1 LPSEYQVNNDIQTL
15 VLATRLCHRKS
26 TINAEEKTMQAEG
39 HTIHLASENLEIP
52 AETGQT
58 ALEALIGAGIFL
70 RTDCGGKGG
79 CGKCRVK
86 MAAGVSGGGGEPD
99 ESEIKIL
106 GQSDL
111 SEGVRLACR
120 LKITGDIALE
130 IPETS
135 RLSAE
140 VAQKGLPTLFD
151 KLADL
156 KAPPAGLPGSYG
168 LAVDLGTTTIAVYLC
183 NLSTGA
189 VTASTSARNPQTLFG
204 DDVMS
209 RISAIRLDPAL
220 LARQQKMA
228 VKAVEWGITS
238 LCRSTRID
246 PEKINPMV
254 VVGNSTMIHIFVGEN
269 PSSIGVFPYT
279 PQFVAE
285 KRLPAGSIGFRFN
298 PSAQIRTLPLIT
310 GFIGADIVSAALA
323 SELSRAE
330 PGTMLVDVGTNGEI
344 MYLGKNGLSAT
355 SCATGPAFEG
365 AAISHGMH
373 AVSGAIDAVK
383 IGKNSGPPVCSL
395 IQQNPAK
402 PKKPAGLCGTG
413 VISTVAEL
421 YKAGLIL
428 KDGAFDR
435 GADSPYLRLDEN
447 QVAEFVVVAAEK
459 TQDGRP
465 VTFTQNDVRAIQL
478 AKGALRTGID
488 LLCREAG
495 RQRPARLLVA
505 GAFGSF
511 INKADA
517 LRIGMFPPIPAEDIE
532 VVGNAAGAGAILAL
546 FDDTLGTRAVELA
559 RATRVLDL
567 ASDPGFQDTFIDSL
581 AFPDK

>member
-1 LPSEYQVNNDIQTL
+1 MHSD
-15 VLATRLCHRKS
+15 K
-26 TINAEEKTMQAEG
+26 
-39 HTIHLASENLEIP
+39 HTIHLVSENLEIR
-52 AETGQT
+52 AAGGQT
-58 ALEALIGAGIFL
+58 VLEALIGAGIFL
-70 RTDCGGKGG
+70 RTDCGGKGS

-86 MAAGVSGGGGEPD
+86 MVAGTFEGVAAPD

-106 GQSDL
+106 GQSDF

-120 LKITGDIALE
+120 LKISGDIALE

-156 KAPPAGLPGSYG
+156 KPPHTGLPDAYG
-168 LAVDLGTTTIAVYLC
+168 LAVDLGTTTVAVYLC
-183 NLSTGA
+183 NLSTGT

-204 DDVMS
+204 DDVMR

-228 VKAVEWGITS
+228 VKAIEWGITS

-246 PEKINPMV
+246 PEKINTMV

-279 PQFVAE
+279 PQFVEE
-285 KRLPAGSIGFRFN
+285 KTLRAGSIGFRFN
-298 PSAQIRTLPLIT
+298 PNSQIRTLPLIT
-310 GFIGADIVSAALA
+310 GFIGADIVSAALV
-323 SELSRAE
+323 SELSHTE

-373 AVSGAIDAVK
+373 AVSGAIDAVN
-383 IGKNSGPPVCSL
+383 IVKNSGKAVCSI

-421 YKAGLIL
+421 YKVGLIL
-428 KDGAFDR
+428 KDGAFNSE
-435 GADSPYLRLDEN
+435 ADSPYMRLNEDRLSEFIVVPAEN
-447 QVAEFVVVAAEK
+447 

-488 LLCREAG
+488 LLCKEAG
-495 RQRPARLLVA
+495 MELPTKLLVA

-511 INKADA
+511 IDKKDA
-517 LRIGMFPPIPAEDIE
+517 LRIGMFPRIPEENID

-546 FDDTLGTRAVELA
+546 FDENILTRAKALT

-567 ASDPGFQDTFIDSL
+567 STHPDFQEIFINAL
-581 AFPDK
+581 AFPDQ

>member
-1 LPSEYQVNNDIQTL
+1 M
-15 VLATRLCHRKS
+15 
-26 TINAEEKTMQAEG
+26 TMHADKP
-39 HTIHLASENLEIP
+39 TIHLVSDDLEIR
-52 AETGQT
+52 AEAGQT
-58 ALEALIGAGIFL
+58 VLEALIGAGIFL

-79 CGKCRVK
+79 CGKCRVT
-86 MAAGVSGGGGEPD
+86 MAAGASEGAGPPD

-111 SEGVRLACR
+111 AAGVRLACR
-120 LKITGDIALE
+120 LTISGDITLD
-130 IPETS
+130 IPESS

-151 KLADL
+151 KLAGV
-156 KAPPAGLPGSYG
+156 KPPHAGLPDSYG
-168 LAVDLGTTTIAVYLC
+168 LAVDLGTTTVAVYLC

-209 RISAIRLDPAL
+209 RIGAIRLDPAL

-228 VKAVEWGITS
+228 VKAIEWGISS
-238 LCRSTRID
+238 LCRSTRVD
-246 PEKINPMV
+246 PAKIKTMV
-254 VVGNSTMIHIFVGEN
+254 VVGNSTMIHIFAGQD

-279 PQFVAE
+279 PQFVDV
-285 KRLPAGSIGFRFN
+285 KTLRAGSIGFRFN
-298 PSAQIRTLPLIT
+298 PNSQIRTLPLIT

-323 SELSRAE
+323 SELAHTE

-344 MYLGKNGLSAT
+344 MYLGNDGLSAT

-383 IGKNSGPPVCSL
+383 IAEQNDPAVCST
-395 IQQNPAK
+395 IQQDPAK

-421 YKAGLIL
+421 YQVGLIL

-435 GADSPYLRLDEN
+435 GADSPYLRKDED
-447 QVAEFVVVAAEK
+447 QIWEYLVVPPEN

-488 LLCREAG
+488 LLCQEAG
-495 RQRPARLLVA
+495 MEFPAKLLVA

-511 INKADA
+511 INKKDA
-517 LRIGMFPPIPAEDIE
+517 LRIGMFPQIPEEDIV

-546 FDDTLGTRAVELA
+546 FDENILTRANELTQ
-559 RATRVLDL
+559 ATRVLDL
-567 ASDPGFQDTFIDSL
+567 STHPDFQETFIDSL

>member
-1 LPSEYQVNNDIQTL
+1 MHT
-15 VLATRLCHRKS
+15 AK
-26 TINAEEKTMQAEG
+26 
-39 HTIHLASENLEIP
+39 HTIHLISENQDIR
-52 AETGQT
+52 AEKGQT
-58 ALEALIGAGIFL
+58 VLEALIGAGIFL
-70 RTDCGGKGG
+70 RTDCGGKGS
-79 CGKCRVK
+79 CGKCRVTL
-86 MAAGVSGGGGEPD
+86 AAGACAGGGAADG
-99 ESEIKIL
+99 SEMKIV
-106 GQSDL
+106 GPSDL
-111 SEGVRLACR
+111 ADGVRLACR
-120 LKITGDIALE
+120 LKVTGDIALN

-156 KAPPAGLPGSYG
+156 KTPPAGLPDSYG

-183 NLSTGA
+183 NLRRGT

-228 VKAVEWGITS
+228 VKAVEWGIAS

-246 PEKINPMV
+246 PQKIDPMV

-279 PQFVAE
+279 PEFVTE
-285 KRLPAGSIGFRFN
+285 KTLRAGSIGFRFN
-298 PSAQIRTLPLIT
+298 PDAQIRTLPLIT

-344 MYLGKNGLSAT
+344 MYLGKDGLAAT

-383 IGKNSGPPVCSL
+383 IAQNSLRPVCSL
-395 IQQNPAK
+395 IQQNPAR

-413 VISTVAEL
+413 VISAVAEL
-421 YKAGLIL
+421 YTAGMIL

-435 GADSPYLRLDEN
+435 EADSPYLRLDEN
-447 QVAEFVVVAAEK
+447 QIAEYIVVPADE

-465 VTFTQNDVRAIQL
+465 VTLTQNDVRAIQL

-488 LLCREAG
+488 LLCRASG

-511 INKADA
+511 INKTDA
-517 LRIGMFPPIPAEDIE
+517 LRIGMFPPIPEADID

-546 FDDTLGTRAVELA
+546 FDDSLWSRAVELA
-559 RATRVLDL
+559 QATRVLDL
-567 ASDPGFQDTFIDSL
+567 ATDPEFQDRFIESL

>member
-1 LPSEYQVNNDIQTL
+1 MHSD
-15 VLATRLCHRKS
+15 K
-26 TINAEEKTMQAEG
+26 
-39 HTIHLASENLEIP
+39 HTIHLVSENLEIRAD
-52 AETGQT
+52 AEDQT
-58 ALEALIGAGIFL
+58 VLEALIGAGIFL

-86 MAAGVSGGGGEPD
+86 MVAGTSEGVAAPD

-120 LKITGDIALE
+120 LRISGDIVLE

-151 KLADL
+151 KLAEL
-156 KAPPAGLPGSYG
+156 KSPHTGLPDSYG
-168 LAVDLGTTTIAVYLC
+168 LAVDLGTTTVAVYLC
-183 NLSTGA
+183 NLSTGT

-209 RISAIRLDPAL
+209 RISAIRLDPDL

-228 VKAVEWGITS
+228 VKAIEWGITS

-246 PEKINPMV
+246 PEKINTMV
-254 VVGNSTMIHIFVGEN
+254 VVGNSTMLHIFVGEN

-279 PQFVAE
+279 PQFVEE
-285 KRLPAGSIGFRFN
+285 KTLRASSIGFRFN
-298 PSAQIRTLPLIT
+298 PNSQIRTLPLIT
-310 GFIGADIVSAALA
+310 GFIGADIVSAALV
-323 SELSRAE
+323 SELSHTE

-373 AVSGAIDAVK
+373 AVSGAIDAVNIDK
-383 IGKNSGPPVCSL
+383 KSGETVCSI

-421 YKAGLIL
+421 YKVGLIL
-428 KDGAFDR
+428 KDGAFNSE
-435 GADSPYLRLDEN
+435 ADSPYMRLSEDRLSEFIVVPAEN
-447 QVAEFVVVAAEK
+447 

-465 VTFTQNDVRAIQL
+465 LTFTQNDVRAIQL

-488 LLCREAG
+488 LLCKEAG
-495 RQRPARLLVA
+495 MELPTKLLVA

-511 INKADA
+511 INKKDA
-517 LRIGMFPPIPAEDIE
+517 LRIGMFPRIPEEDID

-546 FDDTLGTRAVELA
+546 FDENILTRANALT

-567 ASDPGFQDTFIDSL
+567 STHPDFQEIFINSL
-581 AFPDK
+581 AFPDQ

>member
-1 LPSEYQVNNDIQTL
+1 MKMNSEKYTIQLT
-15 VLATRLCHRKS
+15 
-26 TINAEEKTMQAEG
+26 
-39 HTIHLASENLEIP
+39 SENLEIR
-52 AETGQT
+52 AEADQT
-58 ALEALIGAGIFL
+58 VLEALIGAGIFL

-86 MAAGVSGGGGEPD
+86 IVGGASGGVAAPD

-106 GQSDL
+106 GQSDI
-111 SEGVRLACR
+111 SGGIRLACR
-120 LKITGDIALE
+120 LKISGDISLE

-135 RLSAE
+135 RLSPE
-140 VAQKGLPTLFD
+140 VAQKGLPILFD

-156 KAPPAGLPGSYG
+156 KPPHTGLPDSYG
-168 LAVDLGTTTIAVYLC
+168 LAVDLGTTTVAVYLC
-183 NLSTGA
+183 NLSTGTVA
-189 VTASTSARNPQTLFG
+189 ASTSARNPQTLFG

-220 LARQQKMA
+220 LARQQKMV
-228 VKAVEWGITS
+228 VKAIEWGITS
-238 LCRSTRID
+238 LCRSSRID
-246 PEKINPMV
+246 PEKINTMV
-254 VVGNSTMIHIFVGEN
+254 VVGNSTMVHIFVGEN

-279 PQFVAE
+279 PQFVDE
-285 KRLPAGSIGFRFN
+285 KTMRAGSIGFRFN
-298 PSAQIRTLPLIT
+298 PKSQVRTLPLIT

-323 SELSRAE
+323 SELSHAE

-344 MYLGKNGLSAT
+344 MYLGKDGLSAT

-373 AVSGAIDAVK
+373 AVSGAIDAVNIDK
-383 IGKNSGPPVCSL
+383 TSGKAIYSL

-421 YKAGLIL
+421 YKTGLIL
-428 KDGAFDR
+428 KDGAFDSQ
-435 GADSPYLRLDEN
+435 ADSAYLRLNEN
-447 QVAEFVVVAAEK
+447 QLSEFILVPAEN

-465 VTFTQNDVRAIQL
+465 VTFTQKDVRAIQL

-488 LLCREAG
+488 LLCQETG
-495 RQRPARLLVA
+495 MELPTKLLVA

-511 INKADA
+511 INKKDA
-517 LRIGMFPPIPAEDIE
+517 LRIGMFPRISEQNID

-546 FDDTLGTRAVELA
+546 FDENILTRANELT
-559 RATRVLDL
+559 RATRVIDL
-567 ASDPGFQDTFIDSL
+567 STHPDFQETFINSL
-581 AFPDK
+581 AFPDQ

>member
-1 LPSEYQVNNDIQTL
+1 
-15 VLATRLCHRKS
+15 
-26 TINAEEKTMQAEG
+26 M
-39 HTIHLASENLEIP
+39 
-52 AETGQT
+52 
-58 ALEALIGAGIFL
+58 
-70 RTDCGGKGG
+70 
-79 CGKCRVK
+79 
-86 MAAGVSGGGGEPD
+86 
-99 ESEIKIL
+99 
-106 GQSDL
+106 
-111 SEGVRLACR
+111 
-120 LKITGDIALE
+120 
-130 IPETS
+130 
-135 RLSAE
+135 
-140 VAQKGLPTLFD
+140 
-151 KLADL
+151 
-156 KAPPAGLPGSYG
+156 
-168 LAVDLGTTTIAVYLC
+168 
-183 NLSTGA
+183 
-189 VTASTSARNPQTLFG
+189 ASTSARNPQTLFG

-228 VKAVEWGITS
+228 VKAIEWGITS

-246 PEKINPMV
+246 PKKIGTMV
-254 VVGNSTMIHIFVGEN
+254 VVGNSTMIHILAGED

-285 KRLPAGSIGFRFN
+285 KTIGAGSIGFRFN
-298 PSAQIRTLPLIT
+298 PDSQIRTLPLIT
-310 GFIGADIVSAALA
+310 GFIGADIVGAALA
-323 SELSRAE
+323 SELSRTE

-344 MYLGKNGLSAT
+344 MYLAKDGLSAT

-383 IGKNSGPPVCSL
+383 IDPNSNKSICSI
-395 IQQNPAK
+395 IQQNSAK

-421 YKAGLIL
+421 YNAGLIL

-435 GADSPYLRLDEN
+435 AADCPYLRLDEN
-447 QVAEFVVVAAEK
+447 QVAEFIVVPAEK
-459 TQDGRP
+459 TQDGRA

-488 LLCREAG
+488 LLGRAAG
-495 RQRPARLLVA
+495 RQRPAKLLVA

-511 INKADA
+511 INKKDA
-517 LRIGMFPPIPAEDIE
+517 LRIGMFPPMPEEDID

-546 FDDTLGTRAVELA
+546 FDETIWTRAAALT
-559 RATRVLDL
+559 RSTRVLDL
-567 ASDPGFQDTFIDSL
+567 ASDPDFQDTFIDSL

>member
-1 LPSEYQVNNDIQTL
+1 
-15 VLATRLCHRKS
+15 
-26 TINAEEKTMQAEG
+26 
-39 HTIHLASENLEIP
+39 
-52 AETGQT
+52 
-58 ALEALIGAGIFL
+58 
-70 RTDCGGKGG
+70 
-79 CGKCRVK
+79 
-86 MAAGVSGGGGEPD
+86 
-99 ESEIKIL
+99 
-106 GQSDL
+106 
-111 SEGVRLACR
+111 
-120 LKITGDIALE
+120 
-130 IPETS
+130 
-135 RLSAE
+135 
-140 VAQKGLPTLFD
+140 
-151 KLADL
+151 
-156 KAPPAGLPGSYG
+156 
-168 LAVDLGTTTIAVYLC
+168 
-183 NLSTGA
+183 
-189 VTASTSARNPQTLFG
+189 
-204 DDVMS
+204 MS

-228 VKAVEWGITS
+228 VKAIEWGITS

-246 PEKINPMV
+246 PEKINTMV
-254 VVGNSTMIHIFVGEN
+254 VVGNSTMIHIFAGEN

-279 PQFVAE
+279 PPFIEE
-285 KRLPAGSIGFRFN
+285 KTFPSASVGFRFN
-298 PSAQIRTLPLIT
+298 PATQIRTLPLIT

-323 SELSRAE
+323 SEISQAE

-344 MYLGKNGLSAT
+344 MYLGKDGLSAT

-365 AAISHGMH
+365 ASISHGMH
-373 AVSGAIDAVK
+373 AVSGAIDAVN
-383 IGKNSGPPVCSL
+383 IDKNSGKTVCSL

-435 GADSPYLRLDEN
+435 EADSPYLRLDED
-447 QVAEFVVVAAEK
+447 QLAEFILVPAEK

-465 VTFTQNDVRAIQL
+465 VSFTQKDVRAIQL

-495 RQRPARLLVA
+495 MKRPAKLLVA

-511 INKADA
+511 INKKDA
-517 LRIGMFPPIPAEDIE
+517 VKIGMFPRIPADDID

-546 FDDTLGTRAVELA
+546 FDENILTRANELT
-559 RATRVLDL
+559 RTTRVLDL
-567 ASDPGFQDTFIDSL
+567 SSHPDFQETFLDAL

>member
-1 LPSEYQVNNDIQTL
+1 MHSD
-15 VLATRLCHRKS
+15 K
-26 TINAEEKTMQAEG
+26 
-39 HTIHLASENLEIP
+39 HTIHLVSENLEIRAD
-52 AETGQT
+52 AEDQT
-58 ALEALIGAGIFL
+58 VLEALIGAGIFL

-86 MAAGVSGGGGEPD
+86 MVAGTSEGVAAPD

-120 LKITGDIALE
+120 LRISGDIVLE

-151 KLADL
+151 KLAEL
-156 KAPPAGLPGSYG
+156 KSPHTGLPDSYG
-168 LAVDLGTTTIAVYLC
+168 LAVDLGTTTVAVYLC
-183 NLSTGA
+183 NLSTGT

-209 RISAIRLDPAL
+209 RISAIRLDPDL

-228 VKAVEWGITS
+228 VKAIEWGITS

-246 PEKINPMV
+246 PEKINTMV
-254 VVGNSTMIHIFVGEN
+254 VVGNSTMLHIFVGEN

-279 PQFVAE
+279 PQFVEE
-285 KRLPAGSIGFRFN
+285 KTLRASSIGFRFN
-298 PSAQIRTLPLIT
+298 PNSQIRTLPLIT
-310 GFIGADIVSAALA
+310 GFIGADIVSAALV
-323 SELSRAE
+323 SELSHTE

-373 AVSGAIDAVK
+373 AVSGAIDAVN
-383 IGKNSGPPVCSL
+383 IDKNSGETVCSI

-421 YKAGLIL
+421 YKVGLIL
-428 KDGAFDR
+428 KDGAFNSE
-435 GADSPYLRLDEN
+435 ADSPYMRLSEDRLSEFIVVPAEN
-447 QVAEFVVVAAEK
+447 

-465 VTFTQNDVRAIQL
+465 LTFTQNDVRAIQL

-488 LLCREAG
+488 LLCKEAG
-495 RQRPARLLVA
+495 MELPTKLLVA

-511 INKADA
+511 INKKDA
-517 LRIGMFPPIPAEDIE
+517 LRIGMFPRIPEEDID

-546 FDDTLGTRAVELA
+546 FDENILTRANALT

-567 ASDPGFQDTFIDSL
+567 STHPDFQEIFINSL
-581 AFPDK
+581 AFPD

>member
-1 LPSEYQVNNDIQTL
+1 MHSD
-15 VLATRLCHRKS
+15 K
-26 TINAEEKTMQAEG
+26 
-39 HTIHLASENLEIP
+39 HTIHLVSENLEIRAD
-52 AETGQT
+52 AEDQT
-58 ALEALIGAGIFL
+58 VLEALIGAGIFL

-86 MAAGVSGGGGEPD
+86 MVAGTSEGVAAPD

-120 LKITGDIALE
+120 LRISGDIVLE

-151 KLADL
+151 KLAEL
-156 KAPPAGLPGSYG
+156 KSPHTGLPDSYG
-168 LAVDLGTTTIAVYLC
+168 LAVDLGTTTVAVYLC
-183 NLSTGA
+183 NLSTGT

-228 VKAVEWGITS
+228 VKAIEWGITS

-246 PEKINPMV
+246 PEKINTMV
-254 VVGNSTMIHIFVGEN
+254 VVGNSTMLHIFVGEN

-279 PQFVAE
+279 PQFVEE
-285 KRLPAGSIGFRFN
+285 KTLRASSIGFRFN
-298 PSAQIRTLPLIT
+298 PNSQIRTLPLIT
-310 GFIGADIVSAALA
+310 GFIGADIVSAALV
-323 SELSRAE
+323 SELSHTE

-373 AVSGAIDAVK
+373 AVSGAIDAVN
-383 IGKNSGPPVCSL
+383 IDKNSGETVCSI

-421 YKAGLIL
+421 YKVGLIL
-428 KDGAFDR
+428 KDGAFNSE
-435 GADSPYLRLDEN
+435 ADSPYMRLNEDRLSEFIVVPAEN
-447 QVAEFVVVAAEK
+447 

-465 VTFTQNDVRAIQL
+465 LTFTQNDVRAIQL

-488 LLCREAG
+488 LLCKEAG
-495 RQRPARLLVA
+495 MELPTKLLVA

-511 INKADA
+511 INKKDA
-517 LRIGMFPPIPAEDIE
+517 LRIGMFPRIPEENID

-546 FDDTLGTRAVELA
+546 FDENILTRANALT

-567 ASDPGFQDTFIDSL
+567 STHPDFQEIFINSL
-581 AFPDK
+581 AFPD

>member
-1 LPSEYQVNNDIQTL
+1 M
-15 VLATRLCHRKS
+15 
-26 TINAEEKTMQAEG
+26 TMHSDK
-39 HTIHLASENLEIP
+39 HTIHLVSDDLEIR
-52 AETGQT
+52 ADAGQT
-58 ALEALIGAGIFL
+58 VLEALIGAGIFL

-86 MAAGVSGGGGEPD
+86 MAAGATEGVGPPD

-111 SEGVRLACR
+111 SAGLRLACR
-120 LKITGDIALE
+120 LTISGDITLD

-140 VAQKGLPTLFD
+140 VAQKGLPMLFD

-156 KAPPAGLPGSYG
+156 KPPHTGLPDSYG
-168 LAVDLGTTTIAVYLC
+168 LAVDLGTTTVAVYLC
-183 NLSTGA
+183 NLSTGT

-228 VKAVEWGITS
+228 VKAIEWGITS
-238 LCRSTRID
+238 LCRTTRID
-246 PEKINPMV
+246 PAKIDTMV
-254 VVGNSTMIHIFVGEN
+254 VVGNSTMIHIFAGQD

-279 PQFVAE
+279 PQFVDE
-285 KRLPAGSIGFRFN
+285 KTLRAGTIGFRFN
-298 PSAQIRTLPLIT
+298 PDSQIRTLPLIT

-323 SELSRAE
+323 SELAHTE

-344 MYLGKNGLSAT
+344 MYMGNDGLSAT

-383 IGKNSGPPVCSL
+383 IATNSDPAVCSI

-421 YKAGLIL
+421 YQVGLIL

-435 GADSPYLRLDEN
+435 GTDSPYLRMDED
-447 QVAEFVVVAAEK
+447 QIWEYLVVPPEN

-488 LLCREAG
+488 LLCQEAG
-495 RQRPARLLVA
+495 KEFPAKLLVA

-511 INKADA
+511 INKKDA
-517 LRIGMFPPIPAEDIE
+517 LKIGMFPQIPEEDIV

-546 FDDTLGTRAVELA
+546 FDENIMARANELTQ
-559 RATRVLDL
+559 ATRVLDL
-567 ASDPGFQDTFIDSL
+567 STHPDFQETFINSL

>member
-1 LPSEYQVNNDIQTL
+1 MHSD
-15 VLATRLCHRKS
+15 K
-26 TINAEEKTMQAEG
+26 
-39 HTIHLASENLEIP
+39 HTIHLVSENLEIRAD
-52 AETGQT
+52 AEDQT
-58 ALEALIGAGIFL
+58 VLEALIGAGIFL

-86 MAAGVSGGGGEPD
+86 MVAGTSEGVAAPD

-120 LKITGDIALE
+120 LRISGDIVLE

-151 KLADL
+151 KLAEL
-156 KAPPAGLPGSYG
+156 KSPHTGLPDSYG
-168 LAVDLGTTTIAVYLC
+168 LAVDLGTTTVAVYLC
-183 NLSTGA
+183 NLSTGT

-209 RISAIRLDPAL
+209 RISAIRLDPDL

-228 VKAVEWGITS
+228 VKAIEWGITS

-246 PEKINPMV
+246 PEKINTMV
-254 VVGNSTMIHIFVGEN
+254 VVGNSTMLHIFVGEN

-279 PQFVAE
+279 PQFVEE
-285 KRLPAGSIGFRFN
+285 KTLRASSIGFRFN
-298 PSAQIRTLPLIT
+298 PNSQIRTLPLIT
-310 GFIGADIVSAALA
+310 GFIGADIVSAALV
-323 SELSRAE
+323 SELSHTE

-373 AVSGAIDAVK
+373 AVSGAIDAVN
-383 IGKNSGPPVCSL
+383 IDKNSSETVCSI

-421 YKAGLIL
+421 YKVGLIL
-428 KDGAFDR
+428 KDGAFNSE
-435 GADSPYLRLDEN
+435 ADSPYMRLSEDRLSEFIVVPAEN
-447 QVAEFVVVAAEK
+447 

-465 VTFTQNDVRAIQL
+465 LTFTQNDVRAIQL

-488 LLCREAG
+488 LLCKEAG
-495 RQRPARLLVA
+495 MELPTKLLVA

-511 INKADA
+511 INKKDA
-517 LRIGMFPPIPAEDIE
+517 LRIGMFPRIPEEDID

-546 FDDTLGTRAVELA
+546 FDENILTRANALT

-567 ASDPGFQDTFIDSL
+567 STHPDFQEIFINSL
-581 AFPDK
+581 AFPD

>member
-1 LPSEYQVNNDIQTL
+1 
-15 VLATRLCHRKS
+15 
-26 TINAEEKTMQAEG
+26 MQADR
-39 HTIHLASENLEIP
+39 HIIHLASDNLDIS
-52 AETGQT
+52 AEAGQT
-58 ALEALIGAGIFL
+58 VLEALIGAGIFL

-79 CGKCRVK
+79 CGKCRVRLTAGTSQN
-86 MAAGVSGGGGEPD
+86 AAAPD

-111 SEGVRLACR
+111 SEGIRLACR
-120 LKITGDIALE
+120 LNISGNIALE

-135 RLSAE
+135 SLSAE
-140 VAQKGLPTLFD
+140 VAQKGLLTLFD

-156 KAPPAGLPGSYG
+156 KMPHTGLPDSYG
-168 LAVDLGTTTIAVYLC
+168 LAVDLGTTTVAVYLC
-183 NLSTGA
+183 NLSTGT

-220 LARQQKMA
+220 LARQQKMV
-228 VKAVEWGITS
+228 VKAIEWGITS

-246 PEKINPMV
+246 PEKINKMT
-254 VVGNSTMIHIFVGEN
+254 VVGNSTMVHIFVGQN

-279 PQFVAE
+279 PQFVDD
-285 KRLPAGSIGFRFN
+285 KRLRAGSIGFRFN
-298 PSAQIRTLPLIT
+298 PKSQVRTLPLIT

-323 SELSRAE
+323 SELSHAE

-344 MYLGKNGLSAT
+344 MYLGKDGLSAT

-373 AVSGAIDAVK
+373 AVSGAIDAVN
-383 IGKNSGPPVCSL
+383 ITANSGQTVCSI

-402 PKKPAGLCGTG
+402 PKLPAGLCGTG

-421 YKAGLIL
+421 YSAGLIS
-428 KDGAFDR
+428 KDGAFNR
-435 GADSPYLRLDEN
+435 KADSPYMRLNAD
-447 QVAEFVVVAAEK
+447 QMAEFIVVPAEN

-465 VTFTQNDVRAIQL
+465 VTFTQGDVRAIQL

-488 LLCREAG
+488 LLCKETG
-495 RQRPARLLVA
+495 MDLPTKLLVA

-511 INKADA
+511 INKKDA
-517 LRIGMFPPIPAEDIE
+517 LRIGMFPRIPEENIE

-546 FDDTLGTRAVELA
+546 FDENILTRANALT

-567 ASDPGFQDTFIDSL
+567 STHPEFQEIFIDSL

>member
-1 LPSEYQVNNDIQTL
+1 MY
-15 VLATRLCHRKS
+15 
-26 TINAEEKTMQAEG
+26 
-39 HTIHLASENLEIP
+39 TIHLKSDGQKIP
-52 AETGQT
+52 VEKDQT
-58 ALEALIGAGIFL
+58 VLEALIGAGIFL

-86 MAAGVSGGGGEPD
+86 LAAGTPQNAAAPD
-99 ESEIKIL
+99 ESEVKIL
-106 GQSDL
+106 GKFDSSND
-111 SEGVRLACR
+111 VRLACR
-120 LKITGDIALE
+120 LRVSGDITLE

-151 KLADL
+151 KLADI
-156 KAPPAGLPGSYG
+156 KKPAVGRDSYG

-183 NLSTGA
+183 NLNKAT

-209 RISAIRLDPAL
+209 RIGAIRLEPAQ

-228 VKAVEWGITS
+228 VKAIEWGINS
-238 LCRSTRID
+238 LCRSTGVD
-246 PEKINPMV
+246 PAEIQKMI
-254 VVGNSTMIHIFVGEN
+254 VVGNSTMVHIFTGEN

-279 PQFVAE
+279 PQFVEE
-285 KRLPAGSIGFRFN
+285 KSIRAGSIGFRFN
-298 PSAQIRTLPLIT
+298 PDLETRTLPLIT

-323 SELSRAE
+323 SDLLQAA

-344 MYLGKNGLSAT
+344 MFWGKDGLLAT

-373 AVSGAIDAVK
+373 AVSGAIDGVQ
-383 IGKNSGPPVCSL
+383 IDPNSGQTICSL

-402 PKKPAGLCGTG
+402 PQKPSGLCGTG

-421 YKAGLIL
+421 YKAGLVL
-428 KDGAFDR
+428 KDGAFDPQ
-435 GADSPYLRLDEN
+435 ADTPYLRQAEN
-447 QVAEFVVVAAEK
+447 QPAEFILVPAEN

-495 RQRPARLLVA
+495 MESPTKLLVA

-511 INKADA
+511 INRKDA
-517 LRIGMFPPIPAEDIE
+517 LAIGMFPRIAEDKIE

-546 FDDTLGTRAVELA
+546 FDEGLSSRASELA
-559 RATRVLDL
+559 RITRVLDL
-567 ASDPGFQDTFIDSL
+567 STHPDFQDTFVNSL

>member
-1 LPSEYQVNNDIQTL
+1 MAMHAD
-15 VLATRLCHRKS
+15 K
-26 TINAEEKTMQAEG
+26 
-39 HTIHLASENLEIP
+39 HTIHLVSDDLEIR
-52 AETGQT
+52 AEAGQ
-58 ALEALIGAGIFL
+58 AVLEALIGAGIFL
-70 RTDCGGKGG
+70 RTDCGGKGS
-79 CGKCRVK
+79 CGKCRVTI
-86 MAAGVSGGGGEPD
+86 AAGASEGVVPPD
-99 ESEIKIL
+99 ESEIKVL

-111 SEGVRLACR
+111 AAGVRLACR
-120 LKITGDIALE
+120 LTISGDVTLD

-151 KLADL
+151 KLAGL
-156 KAPPAGLPGSYG
+156 KPPHAGLPDSYG
-168 LAVDLGTTTIAVYLC
+168 LAVDLGTTTVAVYLC
-183 NLSTGA
+183 NLSTGT

-228 VKAVEWGITS
+228 VKAIEWGITS
-238 LCRSTRID
+238 LCRTTRID
-246 PEKINPMV
+246 PAKIKTMV
-254 VVGNSTMIHIFVGEN
+254 VVGNSTMIHIFAGED
-269 PSSIGVFPYT
+269 PSSIGEFPYT
-279 PQFVAE
+279 PQFVDE
-285 KRLPAGSIGFRFN
+285 KTLRAGSIGFRFN
-298 PSAQIRTLPLIT
+298 PNSQIRTLPLIT

-323 SELSRAE
+323 SELAHTE

-344 MYLGKNGLSAT
+344 MYLGNDGLSAT

-373 AVSGAIDAVK
+373 AVSGAIDGVK
-383 IGKNSGPPVCSL
+383 ITDHSNPAVCSI

-421 YKAGLIL
+421 YQVGLIL

-435 GADSPYLRLDEN
+435 GADCPYLRKDED
-447 QVAEFVVVAAEK
+447 QIWEYLVVPPEN

-488 LLCREAG
+488 LLCKEAG
-495 RQRPARLLVA
+495 MEFPAKLLVA

-511 INKADA
+511 INKKDA
-517 LRIGMFPPIPAEDIE
+517 LKIGMFPQIPEEDIV

-546 FDDTLGTRAVELA
+546 FDENILTRAKELT

-567 ASDPGFQDTFIDSL
+567 STHPDFQETFIDSL

>member
-1 LPSEYQVNNDIQTL
+1 MHAD
-15 VLATRLCHRKS
+15 
-26 TINAEEKTMQAEG
+26 G
-39 HTIHLASENLEIP
+39 HTIHLASENLEVC
-52 AETGQT
+52 AAAGQT
-58 ALEALIGAGIFL
+58 VLESLIGAGIFL
-70 RTDCGGKGG
+70 RTDCGGKGS

-86 MAAGVSGGGGEPD
+86 MAAGAAGGVGAPD

-106 GQSDL
+106 GRSDL

-120 LKITGDIALE
+120 LTISGDITLE

-156 KAPPAGLPGSYG
+156 KSPHAGLPDAYG

-183 NLSTGA
+183 NLGTGT
-189 VTASTSARNPQTLFG
+189 VTASTSARNPQALFG

-209 RISAIRLDPAL
+209 RIGAIRLDPAL

-246 PEKINPMV
+246 PAKINPMI
-254 VVGNSTMIHIFVGEN
+254 VVGNSTMIHIFVGAN

-279 PQFVAE
+279 PQFVAD
-285 KRLPAGSIGFRFN
+285 KTLRAGSIGFRFN
-298 PSAQIRTLPLIT
+298 PNSQIRTLPLIT

-323 SELSRAE
+323 SELSQAE

-344 MYLGKNGLSAT
+344 MYMEKDGLSAT

-383 IGKNSGPPVCSL
+383 IVRNSGQPVYSM

-402 PKKPAGLCGTG
+402 PKKPAGLCGSG

-421 YKAGLIL
+421 YRAGLIL

-435 GADSPYLRLDEN
+435 AADLPYMRLDEN
-447 QVAEFVVVAAEK
+447 QVAEFIVVPAEK
-459 TQDGRP
+459 TQNGRP

-488 LLCREAG
+488 LLCKAAG
-495 RQRPARLLVA
+495 RQRPTKLLVA

-511 INKADA
+511 IDKKDA
-517 LRIGMFPPIPAEDIE
+517 LRIGMFPRIPEEDID

-546 FDDTLGTRAVELA
+546 FDENILTRAHALT

-567 ASDPGFQDTFIDSL
+567 ASEPDFQDTFIESL
-581 AFPDK
+581 AFPEK

>member
-1 LPSEYQVNNDIQTL
+1 MHAD
-15 VLATRLCHRKS
+15 
-26 TINAEEKTMQAEG
+26 G
-39 HTIHLASENLEIP
+39 HTIHLASENREIR
-52 AETGQT
+52 AEAGQT
-58 ALEALIGAGIFL
+58 VLEALIGAGIFL

-86 MAAGVSGGGGEPD
+86 MVAGTPESVGAPD

-106 GQSDL
+106 GQPEL
-111 SEGVRLACR
+111 FAGVRLACR
-120 LKITGDIALE
+120 LKISGDITLQ

-140 VAQKGLPTLFD
+140 VAQKGLATLFN

-156 KAPPAGLPGSYG
+156 KSPASGLPDSYG

-183 NLSTGA
+183 NLSTGT
-189 VTASTSARNPQTLFG
+189 VTASTSARNPQSLFG

-209 RISAIRLDPAL
+209 RISAIRLEPAL

-228 VKAVEWGITS
+228 VSAVEWGITS
-238 LCRSTRID
+238 LCRSSRID
-246 PEKINPMV
+246 PQKIDPMV
-254 VVGNSTMIHIFVGEN
+254 VVGNSTMIHILVGEN

-279 PQFVAE
+279 PQFVTE
-285 KRLPAGSIGFRFN
+285 KTLRAGSIGFRFN
-298 PSAQIRTLPLIT
+298 PNSQIHTLPLIT

-323 SELSRAE
+323 SELSQAQ

-344 MYLGKNGLSAT
+344 IYLGEDGLCAT

-383 IGKNSGPPVCSL
+383 IVANSGQPVCSM

-421 YKAGLIL
+421 YTAGLIL

-435 GADSPYLRLDEN
+435 GAGSPYMRLDEN
-447 QVAEFVVVAAEK
+447 QVAEFIVVPADQ

-478 AKGALRTGID
+478 AKGALRSGID
-488 LLCREAG
+488 LLCKEAG
-495 RQRPARLLVA
+495 RQRPTKLLVA

-511 INKADA
+511 IDKKDA
-517 LRIGMFPPIPAEDIE
+517 LRIGMFPQIPEEDIE

-546 FDDTLGTRAVELA
+546 FDENIWSRAQALT

-567 ASDPGFQDTFIDSL
+567 ASEPDFQEVFINSL

>member
-1 LPSEYQVNNDIQTL
+1 MHSD
-15 VLATRLCHRKS
+15 K
-26 TINAEEKTMQAEG
+26 
-39 HTIHLASENLEIP
+39 HTIHLVSENLEIRAD
-52 AETGQT
+52 AEDQT
-58 ALEALIGAGIFL
+58 VLEALIGAGIFL

-86 MAAGVSGGGGEPD
+86 MVAGASEGVAAPD

-120 LKITGDIALE
+120 LRISGDIVLE

-151 KLADL
+151 KLAEL
-156 KAPPAGLPGSYG
+156 KSPHTGLPDSYG
-168 LAVDLGTTTIAVYLC
+168 LAVDLGTTTVAVYLC
-183 NLSTGA
+183 NLSTGT

-209 RISAIRLDPAL
+209 RISAIRLDPDL

-228 VKAVEWGITS
+228 VKAIEWGITS

-246 PEKINPMV
+246 PEKINTMV
-254 VVGNSTMIHIFVGEN
+254 VVGNSTMLHIFVGEN

-279 PQFVAE
+279 PQFVEE
-285 KRLPAGSIGFRFN
+285 KTLRASSIGFRFN
-298 PSAQIRTLPLIT
+298 PNSQIRTLPLIT
-310 GFIGADIVSAALA
+310 GFIGADIVSAALV
-323 SELSRAE
+323 SELSHTE

-373 AVSGAIDAVK
+373 AVSGAIDAVN
-383 IGKNSGPPVCSL
+383 IDKNSSETVCSI

-421 YKAGLIL
+421 YKVGLIL
-428 KDGAFDR
+428 KDGAFNSE
-435 GADSPYLRLDEN
+435 ADSPYMRLSEDRLSEFIVVPAEN
-447 QVAEFVVVAAEK
+447 

-465 VTFTQNDVRAIQL
+465 LTFTQNDVRAIQL

-488 LLCREAG
+488 LLCKEAG
-495 RQRPARLLVA
+495 MELPTKLLVA

-511 INKADA
+511 INKKDA
-517 LRIGMFPPIPAEDIE
+517 LRIGMFPRIPEEDID

-546 FDDTLGTRAVELA
+546 FDENILTRANALT

-567 ASDPGFQDTFIDSL
+567 STHPDFQEIFINSL
-581 AFPDK
+581 AFPD